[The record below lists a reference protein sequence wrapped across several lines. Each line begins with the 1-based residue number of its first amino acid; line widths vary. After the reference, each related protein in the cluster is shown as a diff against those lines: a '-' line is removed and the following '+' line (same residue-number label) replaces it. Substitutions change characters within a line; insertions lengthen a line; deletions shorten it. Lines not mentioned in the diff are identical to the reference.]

1 MTFIIYIMRI
11 MVATRYERS
20 EVSMASQAASENVVR
35 LETRQEPP
43 QELELKGSSKRH
55 GKRPSRAVIASA
67 IALVAGGTGALWIT
81 APASSQTTNDAYVDA
96 DSTTVAPKI
105 RGLVEEVLVRDNQ
118 PVRAG
123 DPLVLVD
130 PEEFDAK
137 VRAAKADLAD
147 ASADV
152 AAAQAA
158 LVSHDAEERLTVA
171 QVSEAGTAIRAADAE
186 AERADADRKR
196 TDALAAEGFASRRT
210 VDSFRSQAVGAE
222 QAAARAR
229 ASLAVSQKQA
239 GLTGSKRDGLMADL
253 QKAQA
258 RKLGAQAALD
268 LALQDQRHA
277 LIRAPIDGVIGNRQV
292 RVGDYVQPGTRLLTL
307 VPVQAVY
314 VTANF
319 KETQV
324 RTMRVGQPVRVK
336 VDALGSPL
344 TGHVDSFAPGSG
356 STFSL
361 LPFEPGTGNFTKI
374 VQRVPVRIRFDAG
387 QAGLDQLR
395 AGISATVTVNVRS

>member
-1 MTFIIYIMRI
+1 MTSHA
-11 MVATRYERS
+11 V
-20 EVSMASQAASENVVR
+20 SENVVR
-35 LETRQEPP
+35 LEMRQEAPH
-43 QELELKGSSKRH
+43 ELELEGKTKHR

-67 IALVAGGTGALWIT
+67 IAIAAAGAGALWIT

-96 DSTTVAPKI
+96 DSTTVAPKV

-118 PVRAG
+118 VVRAG
-123 DPLVLVD
+123 DPLVFVD
-130 PEEFDAK
+130 PEEFNAK
-137 VRAAKADLAD
+137 VAAARADLAD
-147 ASADV
+147 ANADV

-158 LVSHDAEERLTVA
+158 LVSHDAEERLATA
-171 QVSEAGTAIRAADAE
+171 QVSEAGTTIRAADAE

-196 TDALAAEGFASRRT
+196 TDALAAQGFASRRT
-210 VDSFRSQAVGAE
+210 VDSFRSQAVSAE
-222 QAAARAR
+222 QAAARSR
-229 ASLAVSQKQA
+229 ASLTVSQRQA
-239 GLTGSKRDGLMADL
+239 ELTGSKRDGLMADL

-258 RKLGAQAALD
+258 RQLGAQAAID
-268 LALQDQRHA
+268 LALQDQGHA

-324 RTMRVGQPVRVK
+324 RSMRVGQPVRVK
-336 VDALGSPL
+336 VDALSGSL
-344 TGHVDSFAPGSG
+344 TGHVDSLAPGSG

-387 QAGLDQLR
+387 QAGLGNLR
-395 AGISATVTVNVRS
+395 AGISATVTVTVRS